1 MRKST
6 TVTQFIQEITV
17 LLDKG
22 AVRTIQEV
30 HVQIE
35 KKNIID
41 WLEEEYPIDIFKAD
55 FSLFQRKHRDYIHE
69 HLYGLWEAY
78 AGEERRKWGIEEN
91 GLCLLISWATEK
103 IREDFNKDEFL

>member
-30 HVQIE
+30 YVQIQN
-35 KKNIID
+35 KNIID
-41 WLEEEYPIDIFKAD
+41 WLEDEYPIDVFKVD
-55 FSLFQRKHRDYIHE
+55 FSMFQRKHRDYIHE
-69 HLYGLWEAY
+69 HLYDLWEVR
-78 AGEERRKWGIEEN
+78 AGAEKRKWGIENN